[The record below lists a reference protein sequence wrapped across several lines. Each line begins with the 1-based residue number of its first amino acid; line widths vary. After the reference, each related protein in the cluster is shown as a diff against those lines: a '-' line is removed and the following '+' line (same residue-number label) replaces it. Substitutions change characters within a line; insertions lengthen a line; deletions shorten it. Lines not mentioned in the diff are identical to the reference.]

1 MDTTE
6 NSTTSNVSN
15 NGKQKFH
22 EDDQSVS
29 SKFEVDMTSLEREDP
44 VQERLLE
51 HVSQYTVPSQSQI
64 IDIDNENT
72 IESSDLRSH
81 AKLLNNQNDRD

>member
-1 MDTTE
+1 MGRWTDGITT
-6 NSTTSNVSN
+6 
-15 NGKQKFH
+15 
-22 EDDQSVS
+22 